1 MSILVERQRCYRPM
15 SASTLQFSAWHYQIR
30 GRDCRVR
37 SNVCNHVMFCRV
49 TRTISFG
56 RWTLD
61 FNLGRLRI
69 SPVFGAIA
77 NKQIEAA

>member
-15 SASTLQFSAWHYQIR
+15 SASILQFSAWHYQIR
-30 GRDCRVR
+30 ERDCRVR

-61 FNLGRLRI
+61 FNSGRSRI
-69 SPVFGAIA
+69 SRGYVTIA
-77 NKQIEAA
+77 NKQIAAT